1 MKQVEDTATLDML
14 PQPKKR
20 GRPATGKAKTGAER
34 MAARRERLREEG
46 RVEITAFVSVET
58 AQRLDEYLKFK
69 DVTKDETVD
78 RALKAFFR
86 KR

>member
-1 MKQVEDTATLDML
+1 MKQVEDTSTLDML

-20 GRPATGKAKTGAER
+20 GRPSTGKAKTGAER

-69 DVTKDETVD
+69 DQTKDETVD